1 METNST
7 YTPSHIKAVIKG
19 LGLNVISDSN
29 DNLSLYCPFHN
40 NTNTYSFSISSI
52 SGAWLCFNPSCGEA
66 GSLTDLVKRLLS
78 KNDFQALR
86 FIMSYANSDEDSFD
100 EELRAMLE
108 DKPEFKEFSQEILE
122 KLYQE
127 LGANKSAQ
135 DYFISRNISLESM
148 HYFKLGYSSNMGMV
162 TVPIHSPDGIPL
174 GLVGRSISDKRFKNS
189 TNLPKNK
196 TMFNIHRAKRIG
208 GNVII
213 VESAFD
219 AIRLH
224 QAGFPNVVA
233 TLGGHISNENI
244 SSLNRYFNKIFIMT
258 DSDEAGRKLGFNIA
272 DRLRNKEV
280 LWASY
285 EYGKIYPHGAKDA
298 GDMSDNEIKQCI
310 NNAVSDIEYRSW
322 NP

>member
-108 DKPEFKEFSQEILE
+108 DKPEFKEFPQEILE

-135 DYFISRNISLESM
+135 DYFISRNISLESK
-148 HYFKLGYSSNMGMV
+148 HYFKLGYSTNMGMV

-233 TLGGHISNENI
+233 TLGGHISKENI

>member
-108 DKPEFKEFSQEILE
+108 DKPEFKEFPQEILE

-148 HYFKLGYSSNMGMV
+148 HYFKLGYSTNMGMV

-233 TLGGHISNENI
+233 TLGGHISKENI

>member
-1 METNST
+1 VETNST

-233 TLGGHISNENI
+233 TLGGHISKENI

>member
-1 METNST
+1 MEINST
-7 YTPSHIKAVIKG
+7 YTPSHIKSVIKG

-52 SGAWLCFNPSCGEA
+52 SGAWLCFNPSCGES
-66 GSLTDLVKRLLS
+66 GSLIDLVKKLLL

-100 EELRAMLE
+100 DELRSILE
-108 DKPEFKEFSQEILE
+108 DKPEFEEFSQITLD

-127 LGANKSAQ
+127 LGANKQAQ
-135 DYFISRNISLESM
+135 DYFISRGITLDSM
-148 HYFKLGYSSNMGMV
+148 HYFKLGYSSNMNMV
-162 TVPIHSPDGIPL
+162 IVPIHSPEGLPI
-174 GLVGRSISDKRFKNS
+174 GLVARSISDKRFKNS

-196 TMFNIHRAKRIG
+196 TMFNIHRAKKIG

-219 AIRLH
+219 AIRVH

-233 TLGGHISNENI
+233 TLGGHISKENI
-244 SSLNRYFNKIFIMT
+244 SSLNRYFNKIFVMT

-280 LWASY
+280 LWTSY
-285 EYGKIYPHGAKDA
+285 EYGKIYPNGAKDA
-298 GDMSDNEIKQCI
+298 GDMSDDEIKQCI

-322 NP
+322 TP

>member
-1 METNST
+1 MEASST

-52 SGAWLCFNPSCGEA
+52 SGAWLCFNPSCGES

-86 FIMSYANSDEDSFD
+86 FIMSYSNSDEDSFD
-100 EELRAMLE
+100 EELRSMLE
-108 DKPEFKEFSQEILE
+108 DKPEFEEFSQEILDR
-122 KLYQE
+122 LYQD
-127 LGANKSAQ
+127 LGSNKEAQ
-135 DYFISRNISLESM
+135 DYFISRGISIDSM
-148 HYFKLGYSSNMGMV
+148 HYFKLGYSSKTGMV
-162 TVPIHSPDGIPL
+162 IVPIHSPDGIPI

-208 GNVII
+208 GNAII

-233 TLGGHISNENI
+233 TLGGHISKENI

-258 DSDEAGRKLGFNIA
+258 DSDEAGRKLGLNIA

>member
-7 YTPSHIKAVIKG
+7 YTPSHIKAVVKA
-19 LGLNVISDSN
+19 LGLNVLSDSN

-40 NTNTYSFSISSI
+40 NTHTYSFSISSI
-52 SGAWLCFNPSCGEA
+52 SGAWLCFNPSCGES
-66 GSLTDLVKRLLS
+66 GSLTDLVKRILS

-86 FIMSYANSDEDSFD
+86 FIMSQANSEEDSFD
-100 EELRAMLE
+100 EELRSMLE
-108 DKPEFKEFSQEILE
+108 DKPEFQEFSQTVLD
-122 KLYQE
+122 KLYQD
-127 LGANKSAQ
+127 LGNNKEAQ
-135 DYFISRNISLESM
+135 DYLLSRNILLDSM
-148 HYFKLGYSSNMGMV
+148 HYFKLGYSVNMGMV
-162 TVPIHSPDGIPL
+162 TVPIHSPDGLPL

-196 TMFNIHRAKRIG
+196 TMFNIHRAKRVG
-208 GNVII
+208 GNVIV

-219 AIRLH
+219 AIRVH

-233 TLGGHISNENI
+233 TLGGHISKDNI

-258 DSDEAGRKLGFNIA
+258 DSDEAGRQLGLNIA

-280 LWASY
+280 LWASH
-285 EYGKIYPHGAKDA
+285 EYGKIYPHDAKDA
-298 GDMSDNEIKQCI
+298 GDMSDDEIKQCI
-310 NNAVSDIEYRSW
+310 SHAVSDIEYRSW

>member
-233 TLGGHISNENI
+233 TLGGHISKENI